1 MRLHVAFSF
10 LILCGACSV
19 KTEPPPKENV
29 YPMTATIIS
38 RDPAQNS
45 VSLDNKEV
53 PGVMDPMRMDYAL
66 RGAKVD
72 ALPPDGT
79 PVDVKL
85 HESDGRYWI
94 SDVKPVTAT
103 ASPAHR

>member
-1 MRLHVAFSF
+1 
-10 LILCGACSV
+10 
-19 KTEPPPKENV
+19 
-29 YPMTATIIS
+29 MTGTLVS
-38 RDPAQNS
+38 RDPAQNT

-53 PGVMDPMRMDYAL
+53 RGVMEAMRMNYTL

-72 ALPPDGT
+72 VLPPDGT

-94 SDVKPVTAT
+94 TDVKPVSAV